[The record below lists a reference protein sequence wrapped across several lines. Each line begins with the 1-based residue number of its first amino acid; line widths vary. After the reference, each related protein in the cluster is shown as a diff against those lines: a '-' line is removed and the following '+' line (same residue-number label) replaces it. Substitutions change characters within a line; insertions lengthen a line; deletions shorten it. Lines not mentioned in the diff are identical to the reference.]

1 MVFQAPAYDEGKS
14 RRTIILIAATCFMF
28 AAVWTFVF
36 YHQKPRVAE
45 GAIEQVMP
53 VPIHTEMRQG
63 GTMAE
68 GYGGSVQK
76 QDEMLVWVRFHMKNL
91 TEDVPLYA
99 MKQKATLTLADG
111 EEQTAY
117 AESPA
122 EIAKARAA
130 FPQLKAIN
138 GSLVPTELTL
148 QPEKSTG
155 GLALF
160 VFQIPQ
166 QSWASRK
173 EFYVSVAFEWQR
185 DLAMREVR
193 NDR

>member
-28 AAVWTFVF
+28 AAVWAFVF
-36 YHQKPRVAE
+36 YHQKPRVAD
-45 GAIEQVMP
+45 GAIESIEP
-53 VPIHTEMRQG
+53 VPIHTETRQG
-63 GTMAE
+63 GSMAD
-68 GYGGSVQK
+68 GYGGSVDK

-111 EEQTAY
+111 EEKTAY

-122 EIAKARAA
+122 EIVKARAA
-130 FPQLKAIN
+130 FPQLKAIT
-138 GSLVPTELTL
+138 GTLVPSELTL
-148 QPEKSTG
+148 QPEKTTQ

-160 VFQIPQ
+160 VFPVTEKAWRTRQ
-166 QSWASRK
+166 
-173 EFYVSVAFEWQR
+173 EFYVNIAFEWQR
-185 DLAMREVR
+185 DLAMRETR
-193 NDR
+193 TDR